1 MPTGRLEKITETGD
15 PPTRAPDVCIEVM
28 SESND
33 WNETHDK
40 RRLYLEAGAEEVWIV
55 TEENKVRFFAGEEME
70 ESSVVEEFPSEL

>member
-33 WNETHDK
+33 WDEMCEK
-40 RRLYLEAGAEEVWIV
+40 RRLYVEAGAEEVWVV
-55 TEENKVRFFAGEEME
+55 TEEKEVRFFADEELE
-70 ESSVVEEFPSEL
+70 ASEFAPEFPSRL